1 MIQYI
6 PANLLV
12 ATPVN
17 VRKVKTGIDTLAAS
31 IASSDGLIQNLV
43 VTAAREDGKYEVIAG
58 ERRRRAIAKLIKD
71 GIWSKDAEI
80 PCKVGEAENAT
91 SMSFAENA
99 ERVAMHP
106 ADAIRAMGK
115 LHQEGHSEEA
125 IANRYGYDPRE
136 VRKYL
141 ALAGVSPKVL
151 NALAADKIDLACVQ
165 AFTLTDDHARQ
176 ERILKRASNAYQ
188 VRELLTE
195 EKLTTQHKLFKF
207 IGIDAYRDAGGTIT
221 GDLFAHEGEGYADD
235 PELVERLADE
245 KLDGL
250 ADAARAEGWGDVV
263 VGLETPY
270 NSYSWHRLYGD
281 EATRS
286 VTQAE
291 QARMEALTAK
301 REARVAEIGAGRDP
315 DFDPEYDDVVMEI
328 DEEIEQIGTVEHH
341 FSDEAKASGRILMVL
356 GHQGQINISHYSIKA
371 QRAVAHDT
379 NGLPA
384 PRPLYDAR
392 MTEELTRMRTM
403 ALQSEVASN
412 QPLAFAVLLDALLPI
427 VTERFAAEHAVELRV
442 GTDLQEPCQHF
453 DYNSMEMASAFDGV
467 ADLIGAAPKHPAH
480 RFAWIMSLSEKDVQ
494 RMLAA
499 CSGALLNATQSKYS
513 SRERL
518 ESANRIARAAKLDM
532 RKHWEGGVEFFGRI
546 SKKALLSALT
556 EACGADTAENCAK
569 MKRDTLAQSCAE
581 RIPGRGWL
589 PPVLITPDEPEIEA
603 VDAAVEIEGGESQD
617 ETRDGEEYAEE
628 SLNAA
633 DALPDIALA
642 AE

>member
-1 MIQYI
+1 MMQNI
-6 PANLLV
+6 PAKLLV

-17 VRKVKTGIDTLAAS
+17 VRKVKTSIDTLAAS
-31 IASSDGLIQNLV
+31 IASADGLIQNLV
-43 VTAAREDGKYEVIAG
+43 VTAREDGKYEVIAG

-71 GIWSKDAEI
+71 GIWGKDAEV
-80 PCKVGEAENAT
+80 PCTVREAENAT
-91 SMSFAENA
+91 SISYIENA

-106 ADAIRAMGK
+106 ADAIRAMGQ

-176 ERILKRASNAYQ
+176 ERVLKRASSAYQ

-195 EKLTTQHKLFKF
+195 EKLTTQNKLFKF
-207 IGIDAYRDAGGTIT
+207 IGMDAYRDAGGTIT
-221 GDLFAHEGEGYADD
+221 GDLFAEEGEGYADN

-250 ADAARAEGWGDVV
+250 ADEARAQGWGDVV
-263 VGLETPY
+263 VALETPY
-270 NSYSWHRLYGD
+270 NSYNWHRLYSD
-281 EATRS
+281 ETTRS
-286 VTQAE
+286 FTRVE
-291 QARMEALTAK
+291 QERVDELTAK
-301 REARVAEIGAGRDP
+301 REARLVEIEADSGP
-315 DFDPEYDDVVMEI
+315 DFDPEDDDALMEI

-341 FSDEAKASGRILMVL
+341 FSEHAKASGRILMVL
-356 GHQGQINISHYSIKA
+356 GHQGRINVSHYSIKA
-371 QRAVAHDT
+371 QRAVAREA
-379 NGLPA
+379 NGVPA

-392 MTEELTRMRTM
+392 MTEGLTRMRTM

-427 VTERFAAEHAVELRV
+427 VTERFAPDHAVELRV
-442 GTDLQEPCQHF
+442 GAEIQEPCQHF

-467 ADLIGAAPKHPAH
+467 ADLIGAVPKQPAR
-480 RFAWIMSLSEKDVQ
+480 RFAWIMALDEKDVQ

-499 CSGALLNATQSKYS
+499 CSGALLNAKQGKYS
-513 SRERL
+513 SSERL

-532 RKHWEGGVEFFGRI
+532 RKHWEGGVEFYGRI

-556 EACGADTAENCAK
+556 EACGTETAENCAK
-569 MKRDTLAQSCAE
+569 MKRGDLAQACAE

-589 PPVLITPDEPEIEA
+589 PPVLVTPEEPATEAEDIAAEIER
-603 VDAAVEIEGGESQD
+603 GECHT
-617 ETRDGEEYAEE
+617 ETSDGEDNDEE
-628 SLNAA
+628 SLDVT
-633 DALPDIALA
+633 DAVPDIAIA